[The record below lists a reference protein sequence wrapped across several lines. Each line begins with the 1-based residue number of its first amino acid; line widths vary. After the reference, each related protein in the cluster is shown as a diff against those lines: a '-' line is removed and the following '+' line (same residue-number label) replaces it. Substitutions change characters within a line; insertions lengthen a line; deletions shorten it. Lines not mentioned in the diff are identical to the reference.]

1 GCSQKPSDKHLD
13 AIPILYYIIFVIG
26 FLVNIVVVTL
36 FCCQKGP
43 KKVSSIYIFNLAVA
57 DLLLLATLP
66 LWATYYSYR
75 YDWLFGPV
83 MCKVFGSF
91 LTLNMFAS
99 IFFIT
104 CMSVDRYQSVIY
116 PFLSQRRNPWQASYI
131 VPLVWCMAC
140 LSSLPTFYFRDVRTI
155 EYLGVN
161 ACIMA
166 FPPEKYAQWSAG
178 IALMKNILGFI
189 IPLIFIATCYFG
201 IRKHL
206 LKTNADLEDNW
217 ETLNDNLKVIEKA
230 DNAAQVKDALTKMR
244 AAALDAQKA
253 TPPKLE
259 DKSPD
264 SPEMKDF
271 RHGFDILVG
280 QIDDALKL
288 ANEGKVKEAQAAA
301 EQLKTTR
308 NAYIQKY
315 LKNRITRDQVL
326 KMAAAVVLAFIICW
340 LPFHVLTFLD
350 ALAWMGVINSCEV
363 IAVIDLALPFAIL
376 LGFTNSCVNPF
387 LYCFVGNRFQ
397 QKLRS
402 VFRVPITWLQ
412 GKRESEN
419 LYFQ

>member
-1 GCSQKPSDKHLD
+1 MKGNFTLATISENITSSLYFGLVNISGNNESTLNCSHKPSDKHLD
-13 AIPILYYIIFVIG
+13 AIPILYYIIFIIG

-206 LKTNADLEDNW
+206 LKTN
-217 ETLNDNLKVIEKA
+217 
-230 DNAAQVKDALTKMR
+230 
-244 AAALDAQKA
+244 
-253 TPPKLE
+253 
-259 DKSPD
+259 SY
-264 SPEMKDF
+264 
-271 RHGFDILVG
+271 G
-280 QIDDALKL
+280 
-288 ANEGKVKEAQAAA
+288 
-301 EQLKTTR
+301 
-308 NAYIQKY
+308 
-315 LKNRITRDQVL
+315 KNRITRDQVL

-350 ALAWMGVINSCEV
+350 ALAWMGVINSCEI

-376 LGFTNSCVNPF
+376 LGFTNSCINPF

-412 GKRESEN
+412 GKRKSVSCRKSSSLREMETFVS
-419 LYFQ
+419 

>member
-1 GCSQKPSDKHLD
+1 MKGNFTSGTDSQNITSSLHFRLVNISSSNDSIFNCPQKPSDKHLD
-13 AIPILYYIIFVIG
+13 VIAVLYYIVFVIG
-26 FLVNIVVVTL
+26 FLVNTVVVML

-57 DLLLLATLP
+57 DLLLVATLP

-75 YDWLFGPV
+75 YDWFFGPV

-104 CMSVDRYQSVIY
+104 CMSIDRYQTVLY
-116 PFLSQRRNPWQASYI
+116 PFLSQRRNPWQASYT

-140 LSSLPTFYFRDVRTI
+140 LSSLPTFYFRDVRNT

-189 IPLIFIATCYFG
+189 IPLIFITTCYFG
-201 IRKHL
+201 MRKHL
-206 LKTNADLEDNW
+206 LKTNSL
-217 ETLNDNLKVIEKA
+217 
-230 DNAAQVKDALTKMR
+230 
-244 AAALDAQKA
+244 
-253 TPPKLE
+253 
-259 DKSPD
+259 
-264 SPEMKDF
+264 
-271 RHGFDILVG
+271 G
-280 QIDDALKL
+280 
-288 ANEGKVKEAQAAA
+288 
-301 EQLKTTR
+301 
-308 NAYIQKY
+308 
-315 LKNRITRDQVL
+315 KNRITRDQVL

-340 LPFHVLTFLD
+340 LPFHILTFLD
-350 ALAWMGVINSCEV
+350 ALAWMGVMNSCEV
-363 IAVIDLALPFAIL
+363 IAGIELGLPFAIL
-376 LGFTNSCVNPF
+376 LGFTNSCINPF

-402 VFRVPITWLQ
+402 MFRVPIT
-412 GKRESEN
+412 
-419 LYFQ
+419 

>member
-1 GCSQKPSDKHLD
+1 MKDNCTVAPTQGSSPSSLHSGLADSSVTHAFPFNCSQKQSETHLE
-13 AIPILYYIIFVIG
+13 AVPVLYYIIFVIG

-66 LWATYYSYR
+66 LWATYYSYK

-83 MCKVFGSF
+83 ICKVSGSF

-104 CMSVDRYQSVIY
+104 CMSFDRYQSVIY
-116 PFLSQRRNPWQASYI
+116 PFLSQRRNPWQASYV

-166 FPPEKYAQWSAG
+166 FPPENYAQWSAG
-178 IALMKNILGFI
+178 IAFMKNILGFV

-201 IRKHL
+201 IRRHL
-206 LKTNADLEDNW
+206 LKSN
-217 ETLNDNLKVIEKA
+217 
-230 DNAAQVKDALTKMR
+230 
-244 AAALDAQKA
+244 
-253 TPPKLE
+253 
-259 DKSPD
+259 SY
-264 SPEMKDF
+264 
-271 RHGFDILVG
+271 G
-280 QIDDALKL
+280 
-288 ANEGKVKEAQAAA
+288 
-301 EQLKTTR
+301 
-308 NAYIQKY
+308 
-315 LKNRITRDQVL
+315 KNRITRDQVL
-326 KMAAAVVLAFIICW
+326 KMAAAVVLAFVICW

-350 ALAWMGVINSCEV
+350 ALAWMGVINNCEV
-363 IAVIDLALPFAIL
+363 IAVIDLALPFAVL
-376 LGFTNSCVNPF
+376 LGFTNSCINPF

-397 QKLRS
+397 QELRR
-402 VFRVPITWLQ
+402 VFRVPMTWLR
-412 GKRESEN
+412 GKRESVSCRKSSSLREMET
-419 LYFQ
+419 FVS

>member
-1 GCSQKPSDKHLD
+1 MKGNTTLATISRNITSSLHFGLVNTSGNESTFNCSHKPSDKHLD
-13 AIPILYYIIFVIG
+13 AIPVLYYMIFVIG
-26 FLVNIVVVTL
+26 FLVNAIVVTL

-140 LSSLPTFYFRDVRTI
+140 LSSLPTFYFRDVRTV

-178 IALMKNILGFI
+178 IALMKNILGFV

-206 LKTNADLEDNW
+206 LKTN
-217 ETLNDNLKVIEKA
+217 
-230 DNAAQVKDALTKMR
+230 
-244 AAALDAQKA
+244 
-253 TPPKLE
+253 
-259 DKSPD
+259 SY
-264 SPEMKDF
+264 
-271 RHGFDILVG
+271 G
-280 QIDDALKL
+280 
-288 ANEGKVKEAQAAA
+288 
-301 EQLKTTR
+301 
-308 NAYIQKY
+308 
-315 LKNRITRDQVL
+315 KNRITRDQVL

-376 LGFTNSCVNPF
+376 LGFTNSCINPF

-397 QKLRS
+397 QKLRR

-412 GKRESEN
+412 GKRESVSCRKSSSLREMET
-419 LYFQ
+419 FVS